1 MSIQISRSELNALVQ
16 AEVEKQEKKLALEN
30 KKAKLMESLKRLNED
45 TMTGAPTSVGAPI
58 LQPAAT
64 LSQPI
69 DRSTPPP
76 VGGPAPVAAEAPE
89 GEESESIFDAKPGET
104 IIFNFQD
111 VTLKVQRLWNDLF
124 MITDA
129 ATSKKLQDGDVVQIK
144 GNDILKAGRT
154 FKFDVLRPTE
164 VNYQS
169 NALTDWKIIKN

>member
-30 KKAKLMESLKRLNED
+30 KKAKLMESLKKLNED
-45 TMTGAPTSVGAPI
+45 ITTGAPAVGSMA
-58 LQPAAT
+58 LDSNVAQPANPA
-64 LSQPI
+64 
-69 DRSTPPP
+69 P
-76 VGGPAPVAAEAPE
+76 VGGPAPAPATAPE
-89 GEESESIFDAKPGET
+89 PKEEESESIFDAKPGET

-129 ATSKKLQDGDVVQIK
+129 ATSKKLKDGDVVQIK
-144 GNDILKAGRT
+144 GNDTLEAGKS

-169 NALTDWKIIKN
+169 NPLTNWKIIKN